1 MSAPTAYHSSQVSA
15 DLIWE
20 VARMCPLNHPCF
32 HGASQETSND
42 EEDDMMEKEELELMN
57 IAI

>member
-20 VARMCPLNHPCF
+20 VARTCPLNYSRF
-32 HGASQETSND
+32 HATSQGTRKD
-42 EEDDMMEKEELELMN
+42 EEDDMVEKEEPELMD